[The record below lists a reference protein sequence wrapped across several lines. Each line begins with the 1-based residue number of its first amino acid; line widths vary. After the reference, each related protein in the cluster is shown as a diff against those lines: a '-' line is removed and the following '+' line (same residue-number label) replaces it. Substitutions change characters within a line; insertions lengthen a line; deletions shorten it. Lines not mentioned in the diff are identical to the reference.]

1 MAYDGIMAGIVARE
15 LSKLLTGGK
24 IEKVQQPE
32 PDEVILQIREDRGE
46 RVKLLISS
54 APQGARVHI
63 TELPYENPEVAPA
76 FCMLLRKHIQGGR
89 ISFVSQDETER
100 IIQFE
105 IETVNEMGYSV
116 NKLLIAET
124 MGKHSNIILCDMES
138 GKIIDS
144 IKRVSIDVN
153 RVRQILPGLIYTA
166 PPKQDKL
173 DFWTLEPEDMEE
185 FEDWDAKSL
194 GARIQG
200 FSPAL
205 ANQLCESLSPERI
218 PAAVLA
224 LRDQLAAGNYRPH
237 VYIGENGEPKDVHAA
252 PLVSYAE
259 NLKTLEFD
267 TVGRALDYFYSHRQ
281 DSSRLLQKAADLQ
294 RSVGALTDKQL
305 LKKKRLLEDIQNAD
319 NADKFRIW
327 GELITAN
334 LHLVKPGAKSV
345 KVISYYDGMEQEIP
359 LDEKLSGPKNAQA
372 YFKKYSK
379 LKSSKKEKLAQLAEC
394 EEDIAYLESVQGLI
408 PGAATGEELSLIQD
422 ELVEEGFMKKRKAS
436 SGRQKKAKMK
446 PRSFELPGGYRVLVG
461 RNNLENDYITLK
473 MGQKTDWWFHTK
485 DIHGSH
491 CVLIC
496 EGKDP
501 QQDTMWAAAAIAAW
515 YSKGQQSSNVP
526 VDYAQLKY
534 VKKPSGAKPGKV
546 IFTNNGTVF
555 VDPKLP

>member
-1 MAYDGIMAGIVARE
+1 MAYDGIMAGIAARE

-32 PDEVILQIREDRGE
+32 PDEIILQIREDRGS

-89 ISFVSQDETER
+89 INFVTQEETER

-173 DFWTLEPEDMEE
+173 DFWTLQPEDLES

-194 GARIQG
+194 GGRIQG

-205 ANQLCESLSPERI
+205 ANQLCESLRSEQI
-218 PAAVLA
+218 PSAVLA
-224 LRDQLAAGNYRPH
+224 LRDQLEAGNYRPH
-237 VYIGENGEPKDVHAA
+237 VYIAENGEPKDVHAA
-252 PLVSYAE
+252 PLLSYAE
-259 NLKTLEFD
+259 NLRTIEFD
-267 TVGRALDYFYSHRQ
+267 TVGQALDYFYSHRQ
-281 DSSRLLQKAADLQ
+281 DSSRTLQKAADLQ
-294 RSVGALTDKQL
+294 RSVTALTDKQL

-345 KVISYYDGMEQEIP
+345 RVISYYDGSELEIP
-359 LDEKLSGPKNAQA
+359 LDEKLSGAKNAQA

-379 LKSSKKEKLAQLAEC
+379 LKSSKKEKLAQLSEC
-394 EEDIAYLESVQGLI
+394 EDEIAYLESVQGLI
-408 PGAATGEELSLIQD
+408 PGASTSEELSLIQD
-422 ELVEEGFMKKRKAS
+422 ELVEQGFMRRRKAAP
-436 SGRQKKAKMK
+436 GRQKKTKIK
-446 PRSFELPGGYRVLVG
+446 PRSFDLPGGYKVLVG
-461 RNNLENDYITLK
+461 RNNIENDFITLK

-515 YSKGQQSSNVP
+515 FSKGQQSQNVP
-526 VDYAQLKY
+526 VDYAQLKF
-534 VKKPSGAKPGKV
+534 VKKPAGAKPGKV
-546 IFTNNGTVF
+546 IFTNNGTVY